1 MPLSF
6 DPRFNDLLQHL
17 ILMAPPVGQINLNML
32 DSIEPEAIANPDELV
47 ATIIE
52 VSTRLAAKKSDA
64 PDRFVELLLKLERIN
79 ALPHD
84 KAQHFTDRVLA
95 YSRDN

>member
-32 DSIEPEAIANPDELV
+32 DSIEPETIANPDELV

>member
-6 DPRFNDLLQHL
+6 NPRFNDLLQRL

-64 PDRFVELLLKLERIN
+64 PDHFVELLLKLERIN